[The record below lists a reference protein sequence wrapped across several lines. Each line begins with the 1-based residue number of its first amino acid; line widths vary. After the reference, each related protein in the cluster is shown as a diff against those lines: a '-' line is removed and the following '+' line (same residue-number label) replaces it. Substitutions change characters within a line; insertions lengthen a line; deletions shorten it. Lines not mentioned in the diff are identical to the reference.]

1 MIAGVL
7 ALLLASTVDARVV
20 AIPRL
25 TPSISAMPRL
35 PLPQSSDGRLSVLGA
50 ASLSQAPSLLPSAP
64 YIPAHA
70 LPIAPAAPGAVPLG
84 VDFDGAQERSDEPV
98 SPLQP
103 SSWLDVEDIRVAH
116 ALDLAAEIAGQTKVG
131 RRVMQEAAKL
141 LGDAPLPVDVLDLG
155 KNHGEYDYLDRRLR
169 VNRKLLRP
177 EARAQLAATLV
188 HELRHVIQH
197 TQGVPAEA
205 IEMEIEAH
213 LDDLAMMRELG
224 VEPPPKTFARQLAD
238 ALKEGPERFVEILG
252 WALPERPRLATMTYE
267 SIEEALL
274 IQLKHAKRGRSE
286 RKKKLALAIERDLEL
301 IRSTAGRASYQ
312 AFARR
317 VEARLKREA
326 AITKGTGT

>member
-1 MIAGVL
+1 VIAGLL
-7 ALLLASTVDARVV
+7 ALLLAVPGEARIIAV
-20 AIPRL
+20 PRL

-35 PLPQSSDGRLSVLGA
+35 PL
-50 ASLSQAPSLLPSAP
+50 ASLAGRNHVGSGAPSLTLTPSLLPSAP

-70 LPIAPAAPGAVPLG
+70 LPVAPAAPGNEPLG
-84 VDFDGAQERSDEPV
+84 VDFDGAGERSEEPV

-116 ALDLAAEIAGQTKVG
+116 ILDEAAEIAGQTKVG

-141 LGDAPLPVDVLDLG
+141 LGGAPLPVDVLDLG
-155 KNHGEYDYLDRRLR
+155 RNHGEYDYLDRRLR
-169 VNRKLLRP
+169 LNRKLLRP

-213 LDDLAMMRELG
+213 LDDLALMRELG
-224 VEPPPKTFARQLAD
+224 VEPPPKTFARQLAR
-238 ALKEGPERFVEILG
+238 ALEVGPERFVEILG
-252 WALPERPRLATMTYE
+252 WALPERPRLATMSYE
-267 SIEEALL
+267 KIEEDLL
-274 IQLKHAKRGRSE
+274 LQLKHAKRGRSE
-286 RKKKLALAIERDLEL
+286 RKKKLVLAIERDLAL
-301 IRSTAGRASYQ
+301 IRSPEGRASYQ

-317 VEARLKREA
+317 VEARLRREA
-326 AITKGTGT
+326 ENAASR